1 MHDLAHRRGRVIA
14 DRACHVVDCG
24 GLLASAQGASC
35 MEQHQPPAVAWRRE
49 LRVKIV
55 WALAAKLVG
64 LTLLW
69 MLFFR
74 GHGS

>member
-1 MHDLAHRRGRVIA
+1 
-14 DRACHVVDCG
+14 
-24 GLLASAQGASC
+24 